1 MWRIRYR
8 NLYFLFFKP
17 FFNSLSRSW
26 SQPRNNAQLLLAL
39 LAGNFTLEK
48 VGFTLRKNVVHLNF
62 KVILQI
68 FNVLEWKS
76 QLFILFS
83 KLVFD
88 FWAGSAT
95 PRFVFIYFS
104 PAGAFSGISWTMSDW
119 WSLNLHS
126 PNSVCRGLPSS
137 SWYRKWMLYTYL
149 INQIKVEQYWKT
161 DRVLGFKMP

>member
-26 SQPRNNAQLLLAL
+26 SQPRKNAQLLLAL

-88 FWAGSAT
+88 FWAGSDPQHRVLSSYISHPLVPSPASPGRWATGGPWTCT
-95 PRFVFIYFS
+95 PRTLSAGGCRPRPGTENGCFI
-104 PAGAFSGISWTMSDW
+104 
-119 WSLNLHS
+119 
-126 PNSVCRGLPSS
+126 PNQP
-137 SWYRKWMLYTYL
+137 
-149 INQIKVEQYWKT
+149 
-161 DRVLGFKMP
+161 D